1 MIAHIKF
8 KDGVT
13 RACDGTVKDRVT
25 VPWRTIGHILSHVER
40 NNLELVRVDGWDH
53 GYHPEVRR

>member
-1 MIAHIKF
+1 VIAHIKF

-13 RACDGTVKDRVT
+13 HACTGTVKGRES
-25 VPWRTIGHILSHVER
+25 VPWTGIAHILRHVER

-53 GYHPEVRR
+53 GYHPEERK